1 MIRYKELRLDK
12 DLTQREISS
21 ILNVKRATYSKWE
34 DCVNDMPLEKCNEL
48 ANYYHTSLDYI
59 LGLSNKHTYIKEN
72 LNINWNLF
80 NKRLHTIRKEK
91 KLSQQQL
98 SDKLGF
104 PQTTYS
110 QFERGITKPTVLK
123 ILTMAQYYNISMD
136 YLTGRHD
143 KKTVN

>member
-12 DLTQREISS
+12 DLTQREISA

-34 DCVNDMPLEKCNEL
+34 DCINDMPLEKCNEI
-48 ANYYHTSLDYI
+48 ANYYHTTLDYI
-59 LGLSNKHTYIKEN
+59 LGLSNNHTYVEEI
-72 LNINWNLF
+72 LNINWDTFKN
-80 NKRLHTIRKEK
+80 RLKQIRKQN

-136 YLTGRHD
+136 YLTGRI
-143 KKTVN
+143 N